1 MSDPAYGPAKLSY
14 WFPAILVAIL
24 ISIFSTRYFASEQT
38 GRVILPVLHW
48 VFPWA
53 SRRMQYLMHL
63 AIRKAAH
70 VTEFGGFSITV
81 FRGVRRGRSGWQF
94 DWALATLAI
103 AVSYAALDEWHQSF
117 VPLRDATPRDAA
129 IDAFGALLAQCL
141 VWGYATRRWSFTAAS
156 QACAGRTVK
165 KQGKITG

>member
-1 MSDPAYGPAKLSY
+1 MSDPAYGPTKFSY
-14 WFPAILVAIL
+14 WYPAILMAIL
-24 ISIFSTRYFASEQT
+24 ISTFSTRFFTSEQT
-38 GRVILPVLHW
+38 GRVILPVLHGL
-48 VFPWA
+48 FPWA
-53 SRRMQYLMHL
+53 SRRMLYLMHF

-94 DWALATLAI
+94 NWALATLAI

-117 VPLRDATPRDAA
+117 VPLREATPRDVA

-141 VWGYATRRWSFTAAS
+141 VWRYAMRRWSFTAAS
-156 QACAGRTVK
+156 ETGVSTTVK
-165 KQGKITG
+165 KELKVTG